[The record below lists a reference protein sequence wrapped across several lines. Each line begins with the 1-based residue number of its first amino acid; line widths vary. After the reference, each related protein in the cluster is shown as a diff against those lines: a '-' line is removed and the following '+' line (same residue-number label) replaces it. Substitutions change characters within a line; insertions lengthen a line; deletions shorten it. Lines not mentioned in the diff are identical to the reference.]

1 MASGRSD
8 EFPGSSDEE
17 DFFAGFTVEEIS
29 QMKQDRQR
37 RREQESLRDVD
48 EEIDALINQQPQ
60 ESASN
65 SDVEVF
71 ADDGGEEN
79 GESSMRKLLVNADS
93 EDAPPNSLQWSNIL
107 NGINVAEFSV
117 HHGIPRYLGDNANSI
132 FLSTMNSLMKS
143 SGTALPISIPKAK
156 KHS

>member
-1 MASGRSD
+1 MQLEAGKKTGEITLLCQTRKNTFYLRFFTKFWKQFSSNMASGWSD

-17 DFFAGFTVEEIS
+17 DFFARSTVEEIS

-37 RREQESLRDVD
+37 WREQESLRNVD

-65 SDVEVF
+65 SNIEVF

-79 GESSMRKLLVNADS
+79 GESSMRKS
-93 EDAPPNSLQWSNIL
+93 
-107 NGINVAEFSV
+107 G
-117 HHGIPRYLGDNANSI
+117 GSI
-132 FLSTMNSLMKS
+132 
-143 SGTALPISIPKAK
+143 SGQIYWVESM
-156 KHS
+156 

>member
-29 QMKQDRQR
+29 QMKQDPQR

-65 SDVEVF
+65 SNVEVF

-93 EDAPPNSLQWSNIL
+93 EDAPPNPLQWSNIL
-107 NGINVAEFSV
+107 SRINVAESSV
-117 HHGIPRYLGDNANSI
+117 HHGLPRYNTGSMRI
-132 FLSTMNSLMKS
+132 QSFHQQQ
-143 SGTALPISIPKAK
+143 IP
-156 KHS
+156 